1 MTRVVNLLGLV
12 VLLVVAWGLSTDR
25 KRVNWS
31 LVARGVGLQL
41 LLAFLILRTPWAADF
56 FEWARRAVQF
66 LLDSSK
72 YGTEFVFGALANEEV
87 FGTAMGDR
95 EKWGFVFFVQVTG
108 TIILVSALMA
118 ALYHL
123 GIMQW
128 VVWFMAKVMQ
138 VVLGTSG
145 SETLAAAANVFVG
158 QTEAPLVVRPY
169 LERMTHSEVM
179 ALMTGGMAT
188 IAGGVMA
195 AYVGM
200 LQKYFPEIAGH
211 LLAASVMSAPAALVC
226 AKIMV
231 PETEISETFGTV
243 PMDYQRTSRNLLDAI
258 CGGAT
263 EGLRLSL
270 NVMAMLIA
278 FMSLIYLADL
288 ILGAVGTRFG
298 WGSLSLTGVFAYL
311 GAPFAM
317 VLGVPREESL
327 IVGRLLAERTIF
339 NEFVAYSHLA
349 EIAAE
354 NALSRQSMVICTYA
368 LCGFANFASIA
379 IQIGGIGALVP
390 ARIPELAQL
399 GLKAMV
405 AGTLACFMT
414 ATIAGVLS

>member
-1 MTRVVNLLGLV
+1 MSRLVNLVGLL
-12 VLLVVAWGLSTDR
+12 VLLAIAWGLSSNR
-25 KRVNWS
+25 RRVNWV
-31 LVARGVGLQL
+31 LVAKGVGFQL
-41 LLAFLILRTPWAADF
+41 LLALLILRTPWAAGF
-56 FEWARRAVQF
+56 FEWARQAVQF

-72 YGTEFVFGALANEEV
+72 YGTEFVFGALANEQV
-87 FGTAMGDR
+87 FGSAMGDADR
-95 EKWGFVFFVQVTG
+95 WGFVFFVQVTG
-108 TIILVSALMA
+108 TIILVSAVMA

-128 VVWFMAKVMQ
+128 VVWAMAKVMQ

-158 QTEAPLVVRPY
+158 QTEAPLVIRPY
-169 LERMTHSEVM
+169 LDRMTRSELM

-200 LQKYFPEIAGH
+200 LQKYFPDIAGH

-231 PETEISETFGTV
+231 PETEVSETFGTV
-243 PMDYQRTSRNLLDAI
+243 PMDYERTSRNLIDAI
-258 CGGAT
+258 CRGAT
-263 EGLRLSL
+263 DGMRLSL

-278 FMSLIYLADL
+278 FLAIIRLTDL
-288 ILGAVGTRFG
+288 LLGGLGARLG
-298 WGSLSLTGVFAYL
+298 WQELSLTNVFAYV
-311 GAPFAM
+311 GAPLALT
-317 VLGVPREESL
+317 LGVPPDECL
-327 IVGRLLAERTIF
+327 VVGRLIAERTIF
-339 NEFVAYSHLA
+339 NEFVAYTHLA
-349 EIAAE
+349 QLLQEG
-354 NALSRQSMVICTYA
+354 ALSERATLISTYA

-390 ARIPELAQL
+390 SRMAELAEL
-399 GLKAMV
+399 GLRAMV

-414 ATIAGVLS
+414 ATIAGVLT